1 MKIMVEISKEDYEG
15 LKRKDK
21 FNNMHLNYYEKLI
34 VNGTPIPRG
43 CGHLIDADKV
53 ISKICG
59 SKCGCHLEEC
69 GYDKPCYPV
78 EIIKSASTIIE
89 ASYSGEAGGKAI
101 VIEPKDN
108 TVGSS
113 LSSIIDTYVKV
124 SEENGLPVN
133 KIVVNNGLV
142 YWDNEET
149 LNKWE
154 AEEEG

>member
-1 MKIMVEISKEDYEG
+1 MKGMEKIELAIKIPKAYYDMVIE
-15 LKRKDK
+15 RCKDPVL
-21 FNNMHLNYYEKLI
+21 LNAFK
-34 VNGTPIPRG
+34 NGTVLTK
-43 CGHLIDADKV
+43 GHLIDADKT

-59 SKCGCHLEEC
+59 NKCGCHLEEC

-89 ASYSGEAGGKAI
+89 DDYNDEDDGKAI

-124 SEENGLPVN
+124 SEENGLTVH
-133 KIVVNNGLV
+133 KIVVDDSLV
-142 YWDNEET
+142 YWDSEET

-154 AEEEG
+154 AEGEE